1 MIIFAVMFFYVCPES
16 IFALYGV
23 DLVMPVMLHMCGLDV
38 VMPVM
43 LYMCGLYVVMPVVLY
58 MCGLDVVM
66 PVMLH
71 MFLLSSS
78 YAIPTVSISK

>member
-16 IFALYGV
+16 IFALYGL
-23 DLVMPVMLHMCGLDV
+23 DLVMPVMLYMCGLDV

-43 LYMCGLYVVMPVVLY
+43 LYMCGL
-58 MCGLDVVM
+58 DVVM

-71 MFLLSSS
+71 KFLLSSS
-78 YAIPTVSISK
+78 YAMPTVSISK